1 MAIQEHVLVEL
12 ATVEVN
18 DDYRVQLAQLK
29 GTLDYSPEQAM
40 QLGQEL
46 IDAAATAEQMIE
58 RDQVARTARMT
69 SSQPRA
75 VDGTVIL

>member
-18 DDYRVQLAQLK
+18 DDYRVQLTQLK
-29 GTLDYSPEQAM
+29 LVLDYSPEQAA

-46 IDAAATAEQMIE
+46 IDAATSAESMME
-58 RDQVARTARMT
+58 RDRVARVARMT
-69 SSQPRA
+69 SGQPRG
-75 VDGTVIL
+75 VDGEILL